1 MTDILPG
8 ALAALAGIGLGLIF
22 FGGLW
27 FTVRKGVAS
36 DQPALW
42 FMASLLLRM
51 SVVLTGFYF
60 ISGGRWERLLACL
73 MGFGLARLIVT
84 WLTLPLDERGPVP
97 QRGARHAP

>member
-1 MTDILPG
+1 MTDILPR

-42 FMASLLLRM
+42 FLGSLLLRM

-84 WLTLPLDERGPVP
+84 WLTVP
-97 QRGARHAP
+97 QGERRGLPVKGARHAP

>member
-51 SVVLTGFYF
+51 SVVLAGFYF

-84 WLTLPLDERGPVP
+84 WLTLPQDERRPIP
-97 QRGARHAP
+97 ERRARHAP

>member
-8 ALAALAGIGLGLIF
+8 TLAALTGIGLGLIF

-42 FMASLLLRM
+42 FLGSLLLRM

-84 WLTLPLDERGPVP
+84 WVTLQLDERSGLLEKE
-97 QRGARHAP
+97 ARHAP